1 MNKTIYRFGYEHIVF
16 DSEPFEPKFSKSL
29 TDQSYYVPD
38 SEHLKNLAQNV
49 GSSSGAYDNGVVS
62 EELMMMRKPGLDRA
76 EVVVLANKI
85 RDDAERVCDEVL
97 TSAFENEAKINEA
110 RSKSLDNQIKQA
122 VKSSGSVTSSNS
134 AES

>member
-1 MNKTIYRFGYEHIVF
+1 MNKTIYRFGHEHIIF

-76 EVVVLANKI
+76 EIAVLANKI

-97 TSAFENEAKINEA
+97 TSAFEEESKINKA
-110 RSKSLDNQIKQA
+110 HSDALNNQIQQI
-122 VKSSGSVTSSNS
+122 VRSSGSVTSGNS
-134 AES
+134 SET